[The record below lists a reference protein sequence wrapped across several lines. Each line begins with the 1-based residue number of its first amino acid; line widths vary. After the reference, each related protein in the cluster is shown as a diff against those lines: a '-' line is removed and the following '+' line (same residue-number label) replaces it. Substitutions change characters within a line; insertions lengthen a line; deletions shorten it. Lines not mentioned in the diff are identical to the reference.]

1 MHPVRPSQRGFTL
14 IELMVAVAVG
24 LLLLAGLSS
33 LFLGNNH
40 AQMEIER
47 ANRQVENGRYAM
59 QLLTSDVSNA
69 GYYAEFDPVALAMP
83 AAVPDPCSTV
93 ITDIGAAIALP
104 VQGYDN
110 ANPINCL
117 ADVKAN
123 TDIVVARH
131 ANTCVTGAADCEPA
145 SEGGP
150 FIQAS
155 QCNNS
160 FELGSPNVARH
171 YEVKAS
177 NSGFTLHKR
186 DCDTTEDSGTP
197 ADLRRLRTHIYFIAN
212 NSLEGDG
219 IPTLKRAEVISKNGQ
234 LSVVIVPLAEG
245 IENMQVEYGIDTNND
260 GVADLH
266 TPDVASA
273 NGCALPACAV
283 TNWSNVVN
291 LKMHL
296 LARTHTPSM
305 THVDTKSYVLGLDDE
320 GKQNVI
326 AATRDKYKRH
336 VFTSLIGLPN
346 VTGRYD

>member
-1 MHPVRPSQRGFTL
+1 MHPLRPGQRGFTL

-59 QLLTSDVSNA
+59 QLLTGDVGNA
-69 GYYAEFDPVALAMP
+69 GYYAEFDPVALAKP

-110 ANPINCL
+110 ANPVNCL
-117 ADVKAN
+117 ADVKAD
-123 TDIVVARH
+123 TDIIVVRH
-131 ANTCVTGAADCEPA
+131 ANTCVAGAADCEPV

-155 QCNNS
+155 QCNNN
-160 FELGSPNVARH
+160 FELGSPNVGKH
-171 YEVKAS
+171 YEVKAG
-177 NSGFTLHKR
+177 NSGFSLHKR
-186 DCDTTEDSGTP
+186 DCDTTEGSGTL
-197 ADLRRLRTHIYFIAN
+197 ADLRRLRTHIYFVAN
-212 NSLEGDG
+212 NSLAGDG
-219 IPTLKRAEVISKNGQ
+219 IPTLKRAEVVSKNGL

-245 IENMQVEYGIDTNND
+245 IENMQAEYGIDTDND

-273 NGCALPACAV
+273 NGCAAADCAV
-283 TNWSNVVN
+283 ANWSNVVN
-291 LKMHL
+291 LKLHL
-296 LARTHTPSM
+296 LARTLSPSM
-305 THVDTKSYVLGLDDE
+305 THVDTKSYVLGLDGD
-320 GKQNVI
+320 GKQYVI
-326 AATRDKYKRH
+326 PAARDKYKRH